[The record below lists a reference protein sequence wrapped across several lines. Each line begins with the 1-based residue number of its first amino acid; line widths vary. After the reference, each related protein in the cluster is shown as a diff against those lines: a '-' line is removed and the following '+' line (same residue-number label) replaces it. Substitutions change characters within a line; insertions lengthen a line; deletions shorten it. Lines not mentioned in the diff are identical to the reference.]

1 MRELSTGF
9 CHHARPPASADENLK
24 LDLAFSAEEIA
35 FREEVRAFLEASL
48 PRDMV
53 ERARQSFMY
62 VSKDDTAAW
71 HRTLYEKGW
80 VAPNWPLEQGGPGW
94 SAAQRFIFEEE
105 CAFAGCPRLSPFGL
119 TMVGPVIYTYGSEAQ
134 KARYLPRILSGEETW
149 CQGYSEPGA
158 GSDLAALG
166 TKAVRDGDAYIV
178 DGQKTWTSG
187 AHKADW
193 MFCLART
200 RSEGKPQAGITF
212 LLIDMRSRGITIE
225 PIVSMDRGHYLNNV
239 FLDNVRVPI
248 EQRIGEENEGWTYAK
263 FLLSNE
269 RTGIAGVGRSKQ
281 RLEQVKA
288 MAREAPAYG
297 ETLLS
302 DPGFSRQLAEVEI
315 ALQALEVTNLRS
327 FAQDAADPTAVNPAS
342 SILKIKGTEVAQT
355 INELMV
361 DVLGYYALPY
371 DGPTSNPWR
380 NEPTLGPAHADGVM
394 GEHLIRRSA
403 SIFGGTNEIQKNIIA
418 KIVLGL

>member
-1 MRELSTGF
+1 M
-9 CHHARPPASADENLK
+9 
-24 LDLAFSAEEIA
+24 
-35 FREEVRAFLEASL
+35 
-48 PRDMV
+48 
-53 ERARQSFMY
+53 
-62 VSKDDTAAW
+62 
-71 HRTLYEKGW
+71 
-80 VAPNWPLEQGGPGW
+80 
-94 SAAQRFIFEEE
+94 
-105 CAFAGCPRLSPFGL
+105 
-119 TMVGPVIYTYGSEAQ
+119 
-134 KARYLPRILSGEETW
+134 PRILSGEETW

-193 MFCLART
+193 MFWLART

-248 EQRIGEENEGWTYAK
+248 EQRVGEENEGWTYAK

-288 MAREAPAYG
+288 IVRPACDERERTLREAYDKILG
-297 ETLLS
+297 EKLQEQYQS
-302 DPGFSRQLAEVEI
+302 FAKFNEDYISRQLKASD
-315 ALQALEVTNLRS
+315 LQSYVS
-327 FAQDAADPTAVNPAS
+327 
-342 SILKIKGTEVAQT
+342 
-355 INELMV
+355 
-361 DVLGYYALPY
+361 
-371 DGPTSNPWR
+371 
-380 NEPTLGPAHADGVM
+380 
-394 GEHLIRRSA
+394 
-403 SIFGGTNEIQKNIIA
+403 
-418 KIVLGL
+418 